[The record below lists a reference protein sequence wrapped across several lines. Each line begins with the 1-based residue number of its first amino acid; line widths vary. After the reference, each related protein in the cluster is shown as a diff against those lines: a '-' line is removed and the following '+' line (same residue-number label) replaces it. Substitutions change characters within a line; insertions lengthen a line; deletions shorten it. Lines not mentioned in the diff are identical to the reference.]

1 MRLLYLALAALTA
14 IAATAPPMVT
24 KVAWIF
30 ELRSP
35 ATPNDPAGLK
45 CADIDKAD
53 QTAVHYWITGYFS
66 GMNSEAG
73 RTVGRSVKEGSVI
86 EEVKLLCQQRPSYP
100 VSLATQAAYDKFQA
114 DRH

>member
-1 MRLLYLALAALTA
+1 MRFLFLTLAAFAA
-14 IAATAPPMVT
+14 IAATDPPMVT

-35 ATPNDPAGLK
+35 ETPSSPAGLK

-53 QTAVHYWITGYFS
+53 QAAVHYWITGYFS

-73 RTVGRSVKEGSVI
+73 RIVGHSVKEDGVI

-100 VSLATQAAYDKFQA
+100 VSLATQAAYEKFQT
-114 DRH
+114 DRR